1 MRPAPHALPVLA
13 AIGAAAIGLAALAL
27 DLAPDGDGNG
37 PTPHAP
43 ETERIPAQMPF
54 PGAPLAPPTDPRG
67 AGEGE
72 EGEDRAERARWI
84 EQLHLAAPGAD
95 WRAIERANQ
104 AAELER
110 RNEAALADGGGSLP
124 WVWDEVGSKNQA
136 GHTRCAALGATRAD
150 GRYLYVGSAGGG
162 LWRGREDGTGWTPIS
177 DSVYGGVDDVLAI
190 EPANLAD
197 EDILVMRRGNAVLRS
212 ADSGLTWQSPSGLGG
227 VTNARRMVRAADAS
241 QTIYLFGSADI
252 PGVGEKSALF
262 ASTDGGQSFSL
273 RHHFGTNWSGDLWVP
288 RTSALGGSAVYVLQ
302 RGRIFVSVNDG
313 FSFAP
318 GLDVDTAATAGDIV
332 GSEAGGPTL
341 YLALRQ
347 SSGNWNLHRSD
358 DAGQSSVFV
367 RTLNSFWGSTQSM
380 AAFAHDPS
388 RLIYGGVEAW
398 VSTNSGASA
407 SRINTWGAY
416 YGDPANRLHADIRG
430 MSPLVD
436 RDAPGEPDLVFINTD
451 GGTYVTDDGGATV
464 QNLSLEGLGVGQFYS
479 THTSALDPRR
489 ISGGTQ
495 DQGYQVGLLDV
506 SATGP
511 GPTTDFDQIISGDY
525 GHLVSG
531 DGTHDLVYSTY
542 PGFILVQ
549 DGEVN
554 PTLRTLDFPAGSNQL
569 WLPPVVADPNDPDEF
584 FFLGERLYH
593 YDRPMAAW
601 TPSIWSTQNFAA
613 GGSSYL
619 SALAFAPSDST
630 RAFAATNTGRLYH
643 SSDGGVT
650 WTLGSSGGPSSHYF
664 YGSALLVDPQ
674 DPDHAFVAG
683 SGYGNP
689 AVRETTDGGATWQ
702 ARSAGLPSTLVH
714 DLAWSPD
721 GSGDLFAA
729 GEAGAFH
736 FDAATSTWSNAM
748 GTEAPATNYWSVET
762 VPSSPRVRFGT
773 YGRGIWD
780 LTLLSGGELGV
791 RICSPAAANV
801 SGVPAVIRAL
811 GSPFVADN
819 DLTLVANALP
829 SNTLGFF
836 LASPTQGFIPYPG
849 GSVGILCLGGPFG
862 RYQSLAQNS
871 GLFGSIALP
880 VDVTAI
886 AQPTGPVAGQPGQTW
901 FFQAWYRDSILSF
914 PTSNFTDAIAVR
926 LR

>member
-1 MRPAPHALPVLA
+1 MRLAPLLLIPAA
-13 AIGAAAIGLAALAL
+13 GLAALAL
-27 DLAPDGDGNG
+27 NLTLEGAHSARRLPG
-37 PTPHAP
+37 A
-43 ETERIPAQMPF
+43 ERPPGEVPF

-67 AGEGE
+67 EGEGE

-84 EQLHLAAPGAD
+84 EALHLAAPGVD

-110 RNEAALADGGGSLP
+110 RNEAALADGGGSPP
-124 WVWDEVGSKNQA
+124 WVWDEVGSRNQA
-136 GHTRCAALGATRAD
+136 GHTRCAALGATRAE
-150 GRYLYVGSAGGG
+150 GRFLYVGSAGGG
-162 LWRGREDGTGWTPIS
+162 LWRGREDGTQWTPLS
-177 DSVYGGVDDVLAI
+177 DSVYGGVDDIVAI
-190 EPANLAD
+190 EPASLAD
-197 EDILVMRRGNAVLRS
+197 DDILVMRRGNSVLRS
-212 ADSGLTWQSPSGLGG
+212 ADSGQTWQAPSGLGG
-227 VTNARRMVRAADAS
+227 VTGARRMVRAADAS
-241 QTIYLFGSADI
+241 QTIFLFGSADI

-273 RHHFGTNWSGDLWVP
+273 RHHFGTSWSGDLWVP

-302 RGRIFVSVNDG
+302 KGRIFVSVNDG

-318 GLDVDTAATAGDIV
+318 GLAVDTSATAGDIV

-347 SSGNWNLHRSD
+347 SNGSWDLHRSD
-358 DAGQSSVFV
+358 DAGQTSVFV

-398 VSTNSGASA
+398 VSTDSGATA
-407 SRINTWGAY
+407 SRINTWGSY

-464 QNLSLEGLGVGQFYS
+464 RNLSLEGLGVGQFYS
-479 THTSALDPRR
+479 THTSVLDPRR

-511 GPTTDFDQIISGDY
+511 GPTTDFEQLISGDY

-554 PTLRTLDFPAGSNQL
+554 PTLRFLDFPAGSDQL
-569 WLPPVVADPNDPDEF
+569 WLPPVVADPTDPEEF
-584 FFLGERLYH
+584 FFLADRLYR
-593 YDRPMAAW
+593 YQRPMAAW
-601 TPSIWSTQNFAA
+601 TPMIWSNEDFSA
-613 GGSSYL
+613 GSSSYL
-619 SALAFAPSDST
+619 SALAFAPSAPS
-630 RAFAATNTGRLYH
+630 RAYAVTNTGRLHH

-650 WTLGSSGGPSSHYF
+650 WSPSWTTSGPGSHYF

-689 AVRETTDGGATWQ
+689 AVRETVDGGQTWQ
-702 ARSAGLPSTLVH
+702 ARSNGLPSTLVH
-714 DLAWSPD
+714 DIAWSPD

-729 GEAGAFH
+729 AEAGAFH
-736 FDAATSTWSNAM
+736 YAAASRTWSNAM
-748 GTEAPATNYWSVET
+748 GNEAPATNYWSVET
-762 VPSSPRVRFGT
+762 VTSAQRVRFGT

-780 LTLLSGGELGV
+780 LTLVNGGELGV

-801 SGVPAVIRAL
+801 SGVPAVISAV
-811 GSPFVADN
+811 GSPFAADN
-819 DLTLVANALP
+819 DLTLVADALP

-836 LASPTQGFIPYPG
+836 LASPTQGFMPNPG
-849 GSVGILCLGGPFG
+849 GSVGTLCLGGPFG
-862 RYQSLAQNS
+862 RYQSQAQNS
-871 GLFGSIALP
+871 GLLGNITIP

-901 FFQAWYRDSILSF
+901 FFQAWYRDSVLSI
-914 PTSNFTDAIAVR
+914 PTSNFTDAVAVR

>member
-1 MRPAPHALPVLA
+1 MRFPSPTTAVLSALTIA
-13 AIGAAAIGLAALAL
+13 AVGLGLTLNEA
-27 DLAPDGDGNG
+27 GER
-37 PTPHAP
+37 P
-43 ETERIPAQMPF
+43 ERNPMQEPF

-67 AGEGE
+67 EGEGE

-84 EQLHLAAPGAD
+84 EQLHLAAPGVD

-110 RNEAALADGGGSLP
+110 RNEAAVTDGGGPVP

-136 GHTRCAALGATRAD
+136 GHTRCAALGTTRA
-150 GRYLYVGSAGGG
+150 GERHLYVGSAGGG
-162 LWRGREDGTGWTPIS
+162 LWRGREDGSEWTPLS
-177 DSVYGGVDDVLAI
+177 DAVYGGVDDVVAL

-197 EDILVMRRGNAVLRS
+197 DDVLLMRQGNSVLRS
-212 ADSGLTWQSPSGLGG
+212 ADAGLTWQAASGLTG
-227 VTNARRMVRAADAS
+227 VTGARRMVRAADAL
-241 QTIYLFGSADI
+241 QTVYLFGTANV
-252 PGVGEKSALF
+252 PGIGEKSALF
-262 ASTDGGQSFSL
+262 ASVDRGQTFDLRYSFGA
-273 RHHFGTNWSGDLWVP
+273 RWSGDIWVP
-288 RTSALGGSAVYVLQ
+288 RTSALGGSAVYILQ
-302 RGRIFVSVNDG
+302 RGRIFVSQDDG

-341 YLALRQ
+341 YVALRQ
-347 SSGNWNLHRSD
+347 SSGDWNLHRSD

-380 AAFAHDPS
+380 AAFAHDAS
-388 RLIYGGVEAW
+388 RLVYGGVEAW
-398 VSTNSGASA
+398 VSTDGGASS
-407 SRINTWGAY
+407 SRINTWGSY

-436 RDAPGEPDLVFINTD
+436 LDAPGEPDLLFINTD
-451 GGTYVTDDGGATV
+451 GGTYLTSDGGASV
-464 QNLSLEGLGVGQFYS
+464 QNLCLEGLGVGQFYS
-479 THTSALDPRR
+479 THTSTLDPRR

-495 DQGYQVGLLDV
+495 DQGYQVGLLDI

-511 GPTTDFDQIISGDY
+511 GPTTDFEQIISGDY

-554 PTLRTLDFPAGSNQL
+554 PTLRFLDFPTGSSQL
-569 WLPPVVADPNDPDEF
+569 WLPPVVADPNNPNEF
-584 FFLGERLYH
+584 FFLAERLYH
-593 YDRPMAAW
+593 YDRPNAVW
-601 TPSIWSTQNFAA
+601 SPSVWSTEDFAT
-613 GGSSYL
+613 GNSDYL
-619 SALAFAPSDST
+619 AALAFAPSDPT
-630 RAFAATNTGRLYH
+630 RAYSVTNNGRLYH
-643 SSDGGVT
+643 SSDGGVS
-650 WTLGSSGGPSSHYF
+650 WTLGSTTGPGSHYF
-664 YGSALLVDPQ
+664 SGSALLVDPQ

-683 SGYGNP
+683 SGYSNP
-689 AVRETTDGGATWQ
+689 AVRETTDGGVTWQ
-702 ARSAGLPSTLVH
+702 ARSAGLPNTLVH
-714 DLAWSPD
+714 DIAWSPD

-729 GEAGAFH
+729 AEAGAFH
-736 FDAATSTWSNAM
+736 FDAASASWSNAM

-762 VPSSPRVRFGT
+762 VPASPSVRFGT

-780 LTLLSGGELGV
+780 LTLVNGGDVGV
-791 RICSPAAANV
+791 KVCAPAVPNV
-801 SGVPAVIRAL
+801 TGAPGVIRAM

-819 DLTLVANALP
+819 DLLLVAESLP

-836 LASPTQGFIPYPG
+836 LASPTPGSIPNPG
-849 GSVGILCLGGPFG
+849 GSIGILCLGGPFG
-862 RYQSLAQNS
+862 RYQSLAQSS
-871 GLFGSIALP
+871 GLLGSIVIPL
-880 VDVTAI
+880 DLTAI
-886 AQPTGPVAGQPGQTW
+886 AQPTGPAAGQPGQTW
-901 FFQAWYRDSILSF
+901 FFQAWYRDSVLSL